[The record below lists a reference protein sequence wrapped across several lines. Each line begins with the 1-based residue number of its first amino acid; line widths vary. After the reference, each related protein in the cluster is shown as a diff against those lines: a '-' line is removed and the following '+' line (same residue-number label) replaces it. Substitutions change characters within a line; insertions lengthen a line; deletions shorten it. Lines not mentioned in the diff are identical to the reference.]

1 QLHPLHTRPACSS
14 RCHPPYRHLHSFP
27 TRRSS
32 DLLQLNDDRGM
43 PSHSWLYFVGDSS
56 GKVHTTHQGKYDA
69 REVGD
74 VIVSRANGTDDVPL
88 DLLRGD
94 QMGPP
99 QVVFCRP
106 EAASVGITADQARDA
121 GLDVSIYDQD
131 LGAIAG
137 SVLHSQDY
145 AGQVRFIV
153 DNGSNTL

>member
-32 DLLQLNDDRGM
+32 DLLQLNDDRSM

-74 VIVSRANGTDDVPL
+74 VIVSRANGTDEDRKSTRLNSSHVSISYA
-88 DLLRGD
+88 
-94 QMGPP
+94 
-99 QVVFCRP
+99 VFCFKNN
-106 EAASVGITADQARDA
+106 SCHII
-121 GLDVSIYDQD
+121 DVD
-131 LGAIAG
+131 
-137 SVLHSQDY
+137 
-145 AGQVRFIV
+145 
-153 DNGSNTL
+153 